1 MKSTFLKYTVFG
13 TLAISSFTLAGCL
26 KDNDEEI
33 IDHVNTEASIYVL
46 RSNYKGSDIRIS
58 ESTLEGASTVGGVVI
73 SNHENKNLTPNTI
86 AVQST
91 WRGKTRG
98 ILVQVDQASK
108 YTFGDS
114 ISMQLVG
121 STLSGSEGAL
131 RVKDLAADKISIIS
145 KGNNKAY
152 LPVAITNLHAKPG
165 DFESTLISITAD
177 VDPEPSKGQTIA
189 GEHTLVD
196 SENKKI
202 VLSTNK
208 EATFSELA
216 LSPSATFQG
225 IFYSNQGQLE
235 LRMQKAEDLTF
246 PSGKIYA
253 GWPETFE
260 EPYQQKTGY
269 AAAVINFP
277 TGPWNLNQSLQGNTA
292 GRDRIVSGKQS
303 IRFQQ
308 NLSTSAYLQMNFDL
322 PDGASKVTLWYGA
335 YYTDRSSTFQ
345 LESSIDQGKTW
356 QIVGKPISDA
366 HPTSQ
371 SLVAKQAI
379 FLMDIDQPVRFRI
392 NKLGLGTSSNTVNNG
407 RLGMDDFAIYKSY

>member
-196 SENKKI
+196 SENK
-202 VLSTNK
+202 NC
-208 EATFSELA
+208 F
-216 LSPSATFQG
+216 
-225 IFYSNQGQLE
+225 
-235 LRMQKAEDLTF
+235 
-246 PSGKIYA
+246 
-253 GWPETFE
+253 
-260 EPYQQKTGY
+260 
-269 AAAVINFP
+269 
-277 TGPWNLNQSLQGNTA
+277 
-292 GRDRIVSGKQS
+292 
-303 IRFQQ
+303 
-308 NLSTSAYLQMNFDL
+308 
-322 PDGASKVTLWYGA
+322 
-335 YYTDRSSTFQ
+335 
-345 LESSIDQGKTW
+345 
-356 QIVGKPISDA
+356 
-366 HPTSQ
+366 
-371 SLVAKQAI
+371 
-379 FLMDIDQPVRFRI
+379 I
-392 NKLGLGTSSNTVNNG
+392 NKQRSNLLGTCAIAIRNISG
-407 RLGMDDFAIYKSY
+407 DFLQQPRAAGTSYAESRRPHLPFR